1 MSRCR
6 AVLVE
11 GVEMPTFRRVM
22 RARLA
27 VMVALLLIL
36 AVGLPAGAHGRH
48 RDGLTVM
55 TQNLYTGADF
65 TPMLNAPTPL
75 DFLIAGAAAYQ
86 TVINSNF
93 PARAAAIAR
102 EIDDSDAD
110 LIGLQ
115 EVSKWTVTGTG
126 DAPSFDFLEI
136 LLQALAAR
144 GLDYSVAAVSDNLT
158 VGPLPLL
165 LCPPGTCFVTYHDRD
180 VILVNND
187 SRRLHVGHPQSG
199 HYAMQNVTTTKVGLI
214 DWSRGWASVDG
225 SFNGERFSF
234 VTTHLE
240 TEEFAAIQ
248 ESQAME
254 FLAGPARARGSV
266 IAAGDFNSAA
276 DGSTTQ
282 SYAKLTRSFFDDAW
296 RINRHDPGYSCCQ
309 NETLSKPTSILADRR
324 DLVLTHD
331 ARATQIELV
340 GDSPFEASAPFW
352 TSDHAG
358 LTAEIRLH

>member
-1 MSRCR
+1 VSRFR

-36 AVGLPAGAHGRH
+36 AVGLPAAAHGRH

-65 TPMLNAPTPL
+65 TPMLEAPDATA
-75 DFLIAGAAAYQ
+75 FLIAGAAAYA

-102 EIDDSDAD
+102 EIDDGDAD

-115 EVSKWTVTGTG
+115 EVSNWTVTG
-126 DAPSFDFLEI
+126 AVPSYDFLEI
-136 LLQALAAR
+136 LLGALAAR

-165 LCPPGTCFVTYHDRD
+165 LCPPGACYLTYHDRD

-187 SRRLHVGHPQSG
+187 SRRLRVAHPQSG
-199 HYAMQNVTTTKVGLI
+199 HYALQNVTTTKVGLI
-214 DWSRGWASVDG
+214 NWSRGWASVDG
-225 SFNGERFSF
+225 SFGGERFTF

-240 TEEFAAIQ
+240 TEEFPAIQ
-248 ESQAME
+248 EAQAVE
-254 FLAGPARARGSV
+254 FLAGPARARGAV

-282 SYAKLTRSFFDDAW
+282 SYETLTRSFFDDAW

-309 NETLSKPTSILADRR
+309 NETLSNPTSILSDRR

-331 ARATQIELV
+331 ARASQVDLV
-340 GDSPFEASAPFW
+340 GDSPFQASAPFW

-358 LTAEIRLH
+358 LAAEIRLH